1 MRGERNAKVYCV
13 RAWLAVDRTTESMA
27 WGRRSST
34 RCKYILVRSPPAS
47 LPPDGRRP
55 SPPTHVQAMLP
66 SDKYPGEPQGNP
78 PDRRDGRQEHE
89 AGRGFGG
96 RLEARMPEA
105 SLQGSTRGVPPK
117 PLPASCPALPPRICT
132 PPVHSDFLYPIN
144 TTPLSPIQGSL
155 LRQDPLNLEGPV
167 VLKRG
172 R

>member
-13 RAWLAVDRTTESMA
+13 RAWLAVDRSTESMA

-34 RCKYILVRSPPAS
+34 RCKYILVRSPAAS
-47 LPPDGRRP
+47 CLQTVDDRRP
-55 SPPTHVQAMLP
+55 QPSPKQCHPPTSTRENHGTP
-66 SDKYPGEPQGNP
+66 P

-105 SLQGSTRGVPPK
+105 SLQGSTCGVPPK